1 MKRFLILILAVVM
14 CMTLIPATPSYAAIQ
29 NNPDGIQLPDGFS
42 LQYIGRYHEASP
54 VIDGMI
60 AVSNGK
66 DRIWD
71 RPVWGFVDAETGKE
85 IIDIELQYNYYDELH
100 DGFNDDV
107 RYPRYFGNTVLMR
120 NMESAVVFNRQG
132 DVVVPYGKYAYIS
145 VFMNG
150 YAEVRTDDGKWGII
164 NSEGKEMFPLGKYAP
179 FEKLHWWGPSG
190 VIPVIRIDNNL
201 LTVIDVFGKEL
212 ITPSNTIAFNHS
224 FNGFTLIFDE
234 EARERYVID
243 STGKKLFTHEW
254 HRVLFPFAEGLS
266 FFVQFKPNSLVG
278 NPDAI
283 LYEGFVDTLGN
294 EVYRLPKG
302 YHIDY
307 LMRSWYTNG
316 LIKAVSV
323 NNEKNAVRSGCD
335 SLFDLT
341 GKEIFKTQGFI
352 SEVGNGLAQVLM
364 PVFESGEYI
373 TDIEMLYNLT
383 TGKNILP
390 KGYKLTGYPGDS
402 SKSLGREVGVDYQ
415 HGLEFPDALIGI
427 IEATD
432 YRSSTLDFD
441 SFMTQLKRAYINV
454 NGDIVV
460 PPGKYSEIKP
470 FTHGKGRVRD
480 YNSKW
485 GFIDSKGDEII
496 KTQFDEATYFVEGK
510 ALVGIHTDVEVDWAK
525 YHNSWYAAVGQ
536 ELPSYMTD
544 WYILTDD
551 NYKSETQSTVKPNKP
566 ETLAVEAKPTSSKVL
581 VNGSPLEFDAYTINN
596 NNYFKLRD
604 LAQAVNNTDKN
615 FEVTWDGK
623 NNAINL
629 ISNKPYTPAGGEL
642 VKGDGKAK
650 AATLSTA
657 KIYKDGKEIALTAYT
672 INGNNYFKLR
682 DIAKAFDIGVAW
694 DSKTNTVGIDTSIS
708 YVEE

>member
-1 MKRFLILILAVVM
+1 MKRTLTLILAVVM
-14 CMTLIPATPSYAAIQ
+14 IMGILPTTAVYAATQ

-54 VIDGMI
+54 VLDGMI
-60 AVSNGK
+60 AVSNGE
-66 DRIWD
+66 DRIRD
-71 RPVWGFVDAETGKE
+71 RPVWGFVDAETGRKV
-85 IIDIELQYNYYDELH
+85 IDIELQYNYYDELH
-100 DGFNDDV
+100 DGFNDYV

-120 NMESAVVFNRQG
+120 NAESAIVFNRQG

-164 NSEGKEMFPLGKYAP
+164 NSEGKEMLPLGKYKP
-179 FEKLHWWGPSG
+179 YEEVHIWGPSG
-190 VIPVIRIDNNL
+190 VIPVMKSDDYS
-201 LTVIDVFGKEL
+201 LTIIDVFGKEL
-212 ITPSNTIAFNHS
+212 ITPSHTIAFNRS

-234 EARERYVID
+234 ETRERSVID

-254 HRVLFPFAEGLS
+254 HRVLATFAEGLG
-266 FFVQFKPNSLVG
+266 FFTQFKPNSLIG

-283 LYEGFVDTLGN
+283 MYEGFVDTQGN

-316 LIKAVSV
+316 LIKVVSV
-323 NNEKNAVRSGCD
+323 NNEKNAIRSGCE
-335 SLFDLT
+335 SLFDLS

-364 PVFESGEYI
+364 PVFELGEYV
-373 TDIEMLYNLT
+373 TDVEMLYNLT

-415 HGLEFPDALIGI
+415 HGLEFADALIGI

-432 YRSSTLDFD
+432 YRSSTLGFD

-485 GFIDSKGDEII
+485 GFINSKGDEII

-510 ALVGIHTDVEVDWAK
+510 ALVGIHTEEEVAWAK
-525 YHNSWYAAVGQ
+525 YHNSTYDSSTGR
-536 ELPSYMTD
+536 ELPSHITD
-544 WYILTDD
+544 WYILTDN
-551 NYKSETQSTVKPNKP
+551 NYKPETQTTAKPNKA
-566 ETLAVEAKPTSSKVL
+566 ETLSIEAKPTASKVL
-581 VNGSPLEFDAYTINN
+581 VNGTPIEFDAYTINN

-604 LAQAVNNTDKN
+604 LAQAVNKTDKN
-615 FEVTWDGK
+615 FEVTWNGK

-629 ISNKPYTPAGGEL
+629 ISNKAYTSAGGEL

-657 KIYKDGKEIALTAYT
+657 KIFKGGKEVSLTAYK
-672 INGNNYFKLR
+672 IL
-682 DIAKAFDIGVAW
+682 DL
-694 DSKTNTVGIDTSIS
+694 SKFLSH
-708 YVEE
+708 Y

>member
-1 MKRFLILILAVVM
+1 MKKLLTLILAVVM
-14 CMTLIPATPSYAAIQ
+14 SLTLLPTTSYAVIQ
-29 NNPDGIQLPDGFS
+29 NNPDGIQIPDGFS

-60 AVSNGK
+60 AVSNGE
-66 DRIWD
+66 DRISD
-71 RPVWGFVDAETGKE
+71 RPVWGFVDAKTGKE
-85 IIDIELQYNYYDELH
+85 VIDIELQYNYYDELH
-100 DGFNDDV
+100 DGFNDFV

-120 NMESAVVFNRQG
+120 NAESAVVFNRQG

-150 YAEVRTDDGKWGII
+150 YAEVRTDDDKWGII
-164 NSEGKEMFPLGKYAP
+164 NSEGKEMFPLGKYKP
-179 FEKLHWWGPSG
+179 YKEVHIWGPSG
-190 VIPVIRIDNNL
+190 VIPVMRMDDNL

-212 ITPSNTIAFNHS
+212 ITPSNTIAFTHS
-224 FNGFTLIFDE
+224 FNGVTFIFDE

-243 STGKKLFTHEW
+243 SKGKKLSTHEW
-254 HRVLFPFAEGLS
+254 HRVLFPFAEGLI
-266 FFVQFKPNSLVG
+266 FFQQFKPNSLIG
-278 NPDAI
+278 NSDAI

-302 YHIDY
+302 YHIDF

-316 LIKAVSV
+316 LIKVVSV
-323 NNEKNAVRSGCD
+323 NNEKNAIRSGCE

-364 PVFESGEYI
+364 PVFESGEYV
-373 TDIEMLYNLT
+373 TDVEMLYNLT

-415 HGLEFPDALIGI
+415 HGLEFADALIGI

-432 YRSSTLDFD
+432 YSSSTLDFD
-441 SFMTQLKRAYINV
+441 SFKNQLKRAYINV

-496 KTQFDEATYFVEGK
+496 KPQFDEAVYFVEGK
-510 ALVGIHTDVEVDWAK
+510 ALVGIHTDEEVAWTK
-525 YHNSWYAAVGQ
+525 YHNSTYDSSTGR
-536 ELPSYMTD
+536 ELPSHITD
-544 WYILTDD
+544 WYILIDN
-551 NYKSETQSTVKPNKP
+551 NYKPETQTKPNKP
-566 ETLAVEAKPTSSKVL
+566 ETLSVEAIPTSSKVL
-581 VNGSPLEFDAYTINN
+581 VNGTPIQFDAYNINN

-604 LAQAVNNTDKN
+604 LAQAVNKTDKN

-629 ISNKPYTPAGGEL
+629 ISKTTYTSAGGEL

-650 AATLSTA
+650 AATISTA
-657 KIYKDGKEIALTAYT
+657 KIFKDGKEIPLTAYT
-672 INGNNYFKLR
+672 INGNNYFRLR
-682 DIAKAFDIGVAW
+682 DIAKAFDIGVTW
-694 DSKTNTVGIDTSIS
+694 DGTTNTVGIDTSIG
-708 YVEE
+708 YVED

>member
-1 MKRFLILILAVVM
+1 MKRILTLILAVVM
-14 CMTLIPATPSYAAIQ
+14 SLTLLPTTSYAVIQ
-29 NNPDGIQLPDGFS
+29 NNPDGIQIPDGFS

-60 AVSNGK
+60 AVSNGE
-66 DRIWD
+66 DRISD
-71 RPVWGFVDAETGKE
+71 RPVWGFVDAKTGKE
-85 IIDIELQYNYYDELH
+85 VIDIELQYNYYDELH
-100 DGFNDDV
+100 DGFNDFV

-120 NMESAVVFNRQG
+120 DGLSAVVFNRQG

-150 YAEVRTDDGKWGII
+150 YAEVETSDYKWGII
-164 NSEGKEMFPLGKYAP
+164 NSEGKEMFPLGKYKP
-179 FEKLHWWGPSG
+179 YEEVHTWGPSG
-190 VIPVIRIDNNL
+190 VIPVMRMDDNL
-201 LTVIDVFGKEL
+201 LTIIDVFGKEL
-212 ITPSNTIAFNHS
+212 ITPSNTIAFNRS
-224 FNGFTLIFDE
+224 SNGVTFIYDE

-243 STGKKLFTHEW
+243 STGKKLSAHKW
-254 HRVLFPFAEGLS
+254 HRVLFPFAEGLI
-266 FFVQFKPNSLVG
+266 FFQQFKPNSLIG

-307 LMRSWYTNG
+307 KMRTWYTNG
-316 LIKAVSV
+316 LIKVVSV
-323 NNEKNAVRSGCD
+323 NNEKNAIRSGCE

-341 GKEIFKTQGFI
+341 GKEVFKTQGFI

-364 PVFESGEYI
+364 PVFESGEHI

-402 SKSLGREVGVDYQ
+402 SKSLGREVGVDYKF
-415 HGLEFPDALIGI
+415 GLEFDDALIGI

-432 YRSSTLDFD
+432 YSSSTLDFD
-441 SFMTQLKRAYINV
+441 SFMNQLKRAYINV

-496 KTQFDEATYFVEGK
+496 KPQFDEATYFVEGK
-510 ALVGIHTDVEVDWAK
+510 ALVGIHTDVEVAWAK
-525 YHNSWYAAVGQ
+525 YHNSWYASVGR
-536 ELPSYMTD
+536 ELPSHITD

-551 NYKSETQSTVKPNKP
+551 NYKSETQTKPNKP
-566 ETLAVEAKPTSSKVL
+566 ETLSVEAIPTSSKVL
-581 VNGSPLEFDAYTINN
+581 VNGTPIQFDAYTINN

-604 LAQAVNNTDKN
+604 LAQAVNKTDKN

-629 ISNKPYTPAGGEL
+629 ISNAPYTPAGGEL
-642 VKGDGKAK
+642 SKGDGKAK
-650 AATLSTA
+650 AATLSTS
-657 KIYKDGKEIALTAYT
+657 KIFKDGKEISLTAYT

-682 DIAKAFDIGVAW
+682 DIAKAFDIGVTW
-694 DSKTNTVGIDTSIS
+694 DGTTNTVGIDTNIG